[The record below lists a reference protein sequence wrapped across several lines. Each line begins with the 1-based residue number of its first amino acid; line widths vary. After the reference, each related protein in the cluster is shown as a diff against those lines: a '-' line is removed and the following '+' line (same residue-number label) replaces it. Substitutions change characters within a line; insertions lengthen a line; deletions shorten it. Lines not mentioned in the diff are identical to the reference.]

1 MRVSLEGGMVVP
13 ASLVLVPLAPAN
25 IQSAVHVPSDAVGR
39 DWLSTAPAQS
49 PSDPFWAFKELA
61 QIARKYALYLSVGV
75 IECSNIGSTLWCTNL
90 LFGPSGMLLSKH
102 RKLQPTGAER
112 IVWSQGEAVN
122 PSSAPRA
129 DKRDAEGNT
138 KTAQRIEEGD
148 DNLPVVQTPVGR
160 IGALI
165 CWENYMPLARYVMYK
180 KGVEVY
186 LAPTADGRQTWLPSM
201 QHIAM
206 EGRCYVITANQYQS
220 QADFPAE
227 YPPNLAAYSTSAHNT
242 ASGQGVPMA
251 VDEKEKSKEANA
263 PEVWSRGGS
272 AIVGPLGEVL
282 AGPLWDK
289 EGIIYADVSER
300 GRVLLT
306 NSWTSVS
313 STVSSSTSTPWAT
326 TAGRAS
332 SWACWATC
340 RVSRHMNL
348 SVVKRRRGRRPGLKQ
363 DVNNNMSD
371 A

>member
-1 MRVSLEGGMVVP
+1 MAVP
-13 ASLVLVPLAPAN
+13 VALALALAN
-25 IQSAVHVPSDAVGR
+25 VQSAVHVPSDAVGR
-39 DWLSTAPAQS
+39 DWLSTAPVQS

-129 DKRDAEGNT
+129 DKRDAEGNA
-138 KTAQRIEEGD
+138 KGAQRVEEGD

-227 YPPNLAAYSTSAHNT
+227 YPPNLAAYSTSAHNA

-272 AIVGPLGEVL
+272 AIVGPLGDVL

-289 EGIIYADVSER
+289 EGIIYADVSIEW
-300 GRVLLT
+300 G
-306 NSWTSVS
+306 
-313 STVSSSTSTPWAT
+313 
-326 TAGRAS
+326 
-332 SWACWATC
+332 
-340 RVSRHMNL
+340 L
-348 SVVKRRRGRRPGLKQ
+348 S
-363 DVNNNMSD
+363 
-371 A
+371 

>member
-1 MRVSLEGGMVVP
+1 M
-13 ASLVLVPLAPAN
+13 
-25 IQSAVHVPSDAVGR
+25 HVPSDAVGR

-90 LFGPSGMLLSKH
+90 LFGPSGVLLSKH

-122 PSSAPRA
+122 PSSAPRGRA
-129 DKRDAEGNT
+129 EKRDAAGNV
-138 KTAQRIEEGD
+138 KAPGPPAEEGD
-148 DNLPVVQTPVGR
+148 DNLPVVPTPVGR

-186 LAPTADGRQTWLPSM
+186 LAPTADGRPTWLPSM

-220 QADFPAE
+220 QADFPPE
-227 YPPNLAAYSTSAHNT
+227 YPPNMATYSSHAAASAGS
-242 ASGQGVPMA
+242 AGSGAGTGAQAMA
-251 VDEKEKSKEANA
+251 VDEKERASKDNA

-289 EGIIYADVSER
+289 EGIIYADVS
-300 GRVLLT
+300 
-306 NSWTSVS
+306 
-313 STVSSSTSTPWAT
+313 
-326 TAGRAS
+326 
-332 SWACWATC
+332 
-340 RVSRHMNL
+340 
-348 SVVKRRRGRRPGLKQ
+348 
-363 DVNNNMSD
+363 D
-371 A
+371 